1 MKIDQINQF
10 SKNEF
15 LDAFS
20 GIFEHS
26 PWVAEQAFSMIPF
39 ITMADLHEKMV
50 TIVSQASHEMQ
61 LKLICAHPELAGK
74 AAIKK
79 ELTEHSL
86 NEQSG
91 AGLDQC
97 SAQEYEL
104 LQSLNAKYQ
113 LKFGFPFILA
123 VKGHNRQSI
132 IENFSKRLDNEK
144 SVEFLECLQQ
154 IYKIAKF
161 RLEVYEGL

>member
-26 PWVAEQAFSMIPF
+26 PWVADQAFSMIPF
-39 ITMADLHEKMV
+39 VTMADLHEKMV
-50 TIVSQASHEMQ
+50 TIVSKASHEMQ

-104 LQSLNAKYQ
+104 LQSLNSKYQ

-132 IENFSKRLDNEK
+132 IENFSNRLNNEK
-144 SVEFLECLQQ
+144 SVEFQECLQQ

-161 RLEVYEGL
+161 RLHAYENG